1 MTGVELQHVPYK
13 GGAAAVTALMTD
25 EVQVGFPSLPSI
37 LQLAQAGKVRIL
49 AVTQAKRSGLAP
61 ETPTVAEAGVP
72 DYEVVQ
78 WQAIVAPKGT
88 PKDIIGRL
96 NKDIIAVLNKPEI
109 KARLAAQ
116 GLDVVTSTPEEL
128 GTMMRREAEKWE
140 NVVKKANIRVE

>member
-1 MTGVELQHVPYK
+1 MAGVELQHVPYK

-88 PKDIIGRL
+88 PKDVISRL
-96 NKDIIAVLNKPEI
+96 NKDIVTVLNKPDV
-109 KARLAAQ
+109 KARLATQ
-116 GLDVVTSTPEEL
+116 GLDVATSTPGEL
-128 GTMMRREAEKWE
+128 GTMMQSEAKKWE
-140 NVVKKANIRVE
+140 NVVKRAHISAQ